1 MHAHDPAVLPFP
13 GSLAASIAGVLGAA
27 QPDHPH
33 PLYYFSAST
42 KPGQVNGQGVTG
54 FGAHWDAVSARERR
68 PTDNRRHECKPTA
81 HAGPREA
88 VRIMARPL
96 AFVLPLGVDS
106 FAVDDGAAEPQCG
119 WRRFV
124 ATTKATSSSGLGDIL
139 RSRARPGRPLEDGV
153 LAVVVAGAV
162 DGEAQVMAEPA

>member
-1 MHAHDPAVLPFP
+1 
-13 GSLAASIAGVLGAA
+13 
-27 QPDHPH
+27 
-33 PLYYFSAST
+33 
-42 KPGQVNGQGVTG
+42 
-54 FGAHWDAVSARERR
+54 
-68 PTDNRRHECKPTA
+68 
-81 HAGPREA
+81 
-88 VRIMARPL
+88 MARPL

-162 DGEAQVMAEPA
+162 DGEAQVMAEPAASGPPAGSTQPAQADAAWGWRP